1 MGRMPRDYRKF
12 FLVYTAIILA
22 FVYLPLAVIIILSF
36 NNSASIG
43 LPWIGF
49 SLQWYLQPSI
59 LANGLGGFFADSG
72 AILALQNSI
81 VVGLMVATTSVFVTV
96 TAALSLRRRFRG
108 RTFSFY
114 LILSSFL
121 VPGTVYGLGSL
132 FLFKSLNI
140 PYSIISIVPV
150 QLVYALPFGLILLLP
165 RFDRELENVE
175 DAARVLGA
183 SPVSVFRHITLPLIR
198 YQVIGVFMFSFVI
211 SWGELTR
218 SAFIATG
225 VGTLPVYLYTRI
237 QTLATTPEFYAIGTV
252 VTLVAIA
259 MVMTAGLL
267 LSRNQRRLF

>member
-1 MGRMPRDYRKF
+1 MHLPRNYGRIF
-12 FLVYTAIILA
+12 GAYTAIVLA
-22 FVYLPLAVIIILSF
+22 FVYLPLAVIVILSF
-36 NNSASIG
+36 NNSNNIG

-49 SLQWYLQPSI
+49 SLQWYVASEI
-59 LANGLGGFFADSG
+59 LANGLGGFFSDTG
-72 AILALQNSI
+72 AIQALQNS
-81 VVGLMVATTSVFVTV
+81 VTVGLIVATISVFVTTSTV
-96 TAALSLRRRFRG
+96 LSLRRRFKG
-108 RTFSFY
+108 RTFFFY

-121 VPGTVYGLGSL
+121 IPGTVYGLGSL

-183 SPVSVFRHITLPLIR
+183 SPISVFRYITLPLIQ

-225 VGTLPVYLYTRI
+225 VGTLPVYLYTRL
-237 QTLATTPEFYAIGTV
+237 QTLAPTPEFYAIGTV
-252 VTLVAIA
+252 VSLVAIIL
-259 MVMTAGLL
+259 VMAAGLL

>member
-1 MGRMPRDYRKF
+1 MARDSRRI
-12 FLVYTAIILA
+12 FLVYTALILA
-22 FVYLPLAVIIILSF
+22 FVYFPLVVIVFLSF

-43 LPWIGF
+43 LPFIGF

-59 LANGLGGFFADSG
+59 LANGLGGFLADTG
-72 AILALQNSI
+72 AISALQNS
-81 VVGLMVATTSVFVTV
+81 VTVGLIVAVMSTFITV
-96 TAALSLRRRFRG
+96 ASALALRRRFRG
-108 RTFSFY
+108 RTFFFY
-114 LILSSFL
+114 LILSAFL
-121 VPGTVYGLGSL
+121 VPGAIYGLGSL
-132 FLFKSLNI
+132 FLFRSLNI
-140 PYSIISIVPV
+140 PYSVYSIAPV

-183 SPVSVFRHITLPLIR
+183 NPFEVFRRITLPLIF

-218 SAFIATG
+218 SAFVATG

-237 QTLATTPEFYAIGTV
+237 QTLAPTPEFYAIGTV
-252 VTLVAIA
+252 VTSVAIA
-259 MVMTAGLL
+259 LVIAAGLL

>member
-1 MGRMPRDYRKF
+1 MARETRII
-12 FLVYTAIILA
+12 FLVYTAVILA
-22 FVYLPLAVIIILSF
+22 LVYFPLAVIIFLSF
-36 NNSASIG
+36 NNSANIG
-43 LPWIGF
+43 LPFVGF

-59 LANGLGGFFADSG
+59 LANGLGGFLADSG
-72 AILALQNSI
+72 AILALQNS
-81 VVGLMVATTSVFVTV
+81 VTVGLLVAITTTFVTV

-108 RTFSFY
+108 RNFFFY

-121 VPGTVYGLGSL
+121 IPGAIYGLGSL
-132 FLFKSLNI
+132 FLFKSINL
-140 PYSIISIVPV
+140 PYSVYSIVPI

-183 SPVSVFRHITLPLIR
+183 SPLAVFRHITLPLIL

-225 VGTLPVYLYTRI
+225 VGTLPVYLYTRL
-237 QTLATTPEFYAIGTV
+237 QTLAPTPEFYAIGTV
-252 VTLVAIA
+252 VTSVAIA
-259 MVMTAGLL
+259 LVIGAGLL